1 MRLVTPKEAAQA
13 FYVTQSMIPY
23 WIRKGRI
30 KKHYVLANKR
40 NYLVDLDEIEIASK
54 GMAGIKSKA
63 PENLITREEAAKLI
77 WTSKES
83 IAYYVRMGYIKRH
96 YVLGNKYHY
105 LVDRDEVLAQVDLIQ
120 KRSDARKPMLSRK
133 AKTQKRIGGKFVKL

>member
-13 FYVTQSMIPY
+13 FYVTQPMIAY

-30 KKHYVLANKR
+30 QRHYVLDSKR
-40 NYLVDLDEIEIASK
+40 NYLVDLDEIEVASK
-54 GMAGIKSKA
+54 GMEGIKENA

-83 IAYYVRMGYIKRH
+83 IAYYVRMGYIKKH
-96 YVLGNKYHY
+96 YVFGNKYHY

-120 KRSDARKPMLSRK
+120 KRSDARKPMLSEK
-133 AKTQKRIGGKFVKL
+133 AKTQQRVGGKFIKS